1 MGGSGAGIV
10 TAAASSGAGQHRR
23 TRRELVRM
31 GHRPVVSVLWARQ
44 GGTFATA
51 GLRSRRVHWNEHS
64 KEFLRPGLDRT
75 QGVAMMT
82 RKTDW
87 RSRHARLLSVVTV
100 AAAVA
105 VMPAVGAARAGAA
118 QAPARAGVT
127 SARSAAAAP
136 GKFVTLLFS
145 RSEISAADG
154 CVQNDTNVARLDT
167 TVAPYLHSLGL
178 AGTGTL
184 VTDRTG
190 ATTRHCTHYN
200 DDLTASWADAT
211 GLAKNY
217 GWKFVSHTA
226 TYPSLAKI
234 ESLTPQ
240 QAMAETCGSEQ
251 AIAAHG
257 LPGAAGMIAYPGS
270 YTKNPA
276 VVKLHTQY
284 GQTCFAWGRQ
294 YNHPKHGITN
304 MSAASTPPYW
314 QYTNAVVGGP
324 CNDST
329 QACYTVHVKNGRYT
343 LPSTMIARIMALQP
357 GQWFTL
363 QAYLLVTG
371 KNPNYSND
379 KMRWDCTSPNPA
391 LHWTNTTVRYCYSDY
406 QQIVQAVAADPSIT
420 VTDPLTVGQAWGRP
434 AP

>member
-1 MGGSGAGIV
+1 M
-10 TAAASSGAGQHRR
+10 
-23 TRRELVRM
+23 
-31 GHRPVVSVLWARQ
+31 
-44 GGTFATA
+44 
-51 GLRSRRVHWNEHS
+51 
-64 KEFLRPGLDRT
+64 
-75 QGVAMMT
+75 
-82 RKTDW
+82 
-87 RSRHARLLSVVTV
+87 
-100 AAAVA
+100 
-105 VMPAVGAARAGAA
+105 
-118 QAPARAGVT
+118 
-127 SARSAAAAP
+127 
-136 GKFVTLLFS
+136 LFS

-276 VVKLHTQY
+276 VVNLQTNY
-284 GQTCFAWGRQ
+284 GDTCFDFGRQ
-294 YNHPKHGITN
+294 YNQARHGITQKI
-304 MSAASTPPYW
+304 AASTPPYW
-314 QYTNAVVGGP
+314 QYTTAVVGGP
-324 CNDST
+324 CNDPT
-329 QACYTVHVKNGRYT
+329 QPCYTVHVQNGRYT
-343 LPSTMIARIMALQP
+343 LPSQMIARIQALKP

-371 KNPNYSND
+371 KNP
-379 KMRWDCTSPNPA
+379 K
-391 LHWTNTTVRYCYSDY
+391 
-406 QQIVQAVAADPSIT
+406 
-420 VTDPLTVGQAWGRP
+420 
-434 AP
+434 